1 MKEAWAV
8 KPESIKPEEVSAVYD
23 ADIVVIGAG
32 HAGTCAARARAE
44 AGASLIVI
52 EQQEREK

>member
-32 HAGTCAARARAE
+32 HAGTCAARAL
-44 AGASLIVI
+44 SLIHI
-52 EQQEREK
+52 